1 MRLQSLLMVLML
13 PVMAGCSH
21 WPGPEHRDVTLA
33 GIEQLLEEQCQ
44 PDPTLSEGLDGIRQ
58 SLTQQQQSMA
68 DFQASVQTTLQNLP
82 ARPVSTVPS
91 VNGSGTQC
99 DVERSRKATP
109 VTSDNKVVI
118 GATEWVYL
126 APPGRYLSARVDTG
140 AETSS
145 ISARN
150 IVRFE
155 RDGKRWVSFDLDTG
169 NADNDIH
176 LEAPLERNVRIR
188 QASFDDIDRR
198 PVVVFDV
205 RLGDKLHQPTEF
217 TLADRSRMSYPV
229 LLGRSFLKDMAV
241 VDVGQEFIHPRSKNR

>member
-1 MRLQSLLMVLML
+1 MRTHALFVAVVVLLLS
-13 PVMAGCSH
+13 GCSH

-33 GIEQLLEEQCQ
+33 GVESLIQTHCQLPEE
-44 PDPTLSEGLDGIRQ
+44 DNEA
-58 SLTQQQQSMA
+58 LTDLKTAMA
-68 DFQASVQTTLQNLP
+68 DQQITLLSMQSRLDKM
-82 ARPVSTVPS
+82 AQRPVSQVPPPAPAPGCLPAPANNRADS
-91 VNGSGTQC
+91 
-99 DVERSRKATP
+99 KL
-109 VTSDNKVVI
+109 VV
-118 GATEWVYL
+118 GATEWVFL
-126 APPGRYLSARVDTG
+126 SPPGKYLSARVDTG

-145 ISARN
+145 ISATN

-176 LEAPLERNVRIR
+176 LEVPLERNVLIR
-188 QASFDDIDRR
+188 QASFDDVDRR

-205 RLGDKLHQPTEF
+205 KLGSLHLPTEF

-241 VDVGQEFIHPRSKNR
+241 VDVSQEFIHPKSKKR